1 VSPSPVPEK
10 VGRYEIR
17 TELGRGAMGAVFRGF
32 DPQLGRDVAIKMIS
46 AAMAGGREER
56 DEIAERFQREA
67 RVAARLHHPNV
78 VGVYDAGRE
87 GDSLYLVMELIDGET
102 LGQKLARGD
111 FPSPQQALLIAAQAA
126 DALASAHEAGVV
138 HRDIKPGNLLLTG
151 TGKVKVSDFGV
162 AKAIGET
169 TELTR
174 TGMMVGSPAYMAP
187 EQVKGIPLDGR
198 SDLFS
203 LGVVLYEMLLRRKP
217 FPADTVTSLVYQILH
232 EDPLAD
238 LSITSSLS
246 ADLAD
251 FLRWALAKDREERI
265 PDAGSFAEKCRAL
278 AAQGSTGETAPTA
291 IVARSAMSKTAP
303 ALAPAAA
310 RGAKAPPAPPAAPAA
325 TPARSKS
332 MVWLALAAAGA
343 LALAAVAW
351 LLRPPPAPQVGA
363 EEPVATLAGEPLP
376 QPEAPGDA
384 VPTPEATVVPTPTA
398 TRAPVRVATLVPAPT
413 ALPTLEATPEPIATP
428 EIRLSGTFEARS
440 TAEFHVSPEETVV
453 TIDGR
458 RIGIADD
465 WDGRGGGKKYVFP
478 GPGSY
483 LVELSLEGYRTTWV
497 RVVISPD
504 ARRKNA
510 DVDTELEEIEED

>member
-1 VSPSPVPEK
+1 
-10 VGRYEIR
+10 
-17 TELGRGAMGAVFRGF
+17 
-32 DPQLGRDVAIKMIS
+32 
-46 AAMAGGREER
+46 MAGGLEER

-87 GDSLYLVMELIDGET
+87 GDALYLVMELIDGET

-111 FPSPQQALLIAAQAA
+111 FPSPQQALIFAAQAA

-238 LSITSSLS
+238 VSISSTLSG
-246 ADLAD
+246 DLAD

-265 PDAGSFAEKCRAL
+265 PDAASFAEKCRAL
-278 AAQGSTGETAPTA
+278 AVQGATGETAPTA
-291 IVARSAMSKTAP
+291 IVSRSTMTKTSP
-303 ALAPAAA
+303 AIANAATKA
-310 RGAKAPPAPPAAPAA
+310 AKIPAAPAA
-325 TPARSKS
+325 AAPAAGGRSKS

-343 LALAAVAW
+343 LALAAIAW
-351 LLRPPPAPQVGA
+351 LLQPPSAPQVGA
-363 EEPVATLAGEPLP
+363 DEPVATLASEPLA
-376 QPEAPGDA
+376 QPEGPDATEA
-384 VPTPEATVVPTPTA
+384 VPTPVPAVVVPTPTA
-398 TRAPVRVATLVPAPT
+398 TRAPAKVATPVP
-413 ALPTLEATPEPIATP
+413 LPTVVPMPEPTPEPTVVP
-428 EIRLSGTFEARS
+428 EIRLAGSFQTRS
-440 TAEFHVSPEETVV
+440 TAEFHVSPEDTVV
-453 TIDGR
+453 TVDGQ

-465 WDGRGGGKKYVFP
+465 WDGIGGGQKYKFP

-483 LVELSLEGYRTTWV
+483 LIELSLEGYKTAYV
-497 RVVISPD
+497 RVLVTPD
-504 ARRKNA
+504 AKRANVN
-510 DVDTELEEIEED
+510 VDTDLEEVEEE